1 MAAEY
6 RLRPKAQTD
15 IEEIWTYSC
24 ETWGTGKARL
34 YLNKLHLAC
43 TYLVKHP
50 ETGILRNDLYKG
62 LHVYQSGKHLIFY
75 LPAEYGIDIIRILH
89 ERMDNK
95 LHLP

>member
-6 RLRPKAQTD
+6 RLRPRAQTD
-15 IEEIWTYSC
+15 IEEIWKYSC

-34 YLNKLHLAC
+34 YINKLHRAC

-62 LHVYQSGKHLIFY
+62 LHLYQSGKHLIFY
-75 LPAEYGIDIIRILH
+75 LPTDFGIDIIRILH